1 MSYYERLQGKAF
13 TDVKNKYTLDKIVVT
28 DNGHLKGYYLIND
41 GVSKEDVKGHD
52 KIISH
57 YLSDFEVKG
66 VKSDTK
72 QYHEFVEKGFNMLI
86 ERVDVKINKLEKYI
100 SGLKREE
107 TIQTRTYE
115 LDDLKEER
123 SRLQE
128 RQGKLLTMID
138 LEIKFEGRKVGSM
151 KLDKSLVE
159 KIERLQKENKELKD
173 KVETPKNQ
181 EKQVEV
187 KRYDAYESGER

>member
-1 MSYYERLQGKAF
+1 MSYYERLQGKEFVA
-13 TDVKNKYTLDKIVVT
+13 VKDKYTLDKIVVT
-28 DNGHLKGYYLIND
+28 DNGHLKGYYLMND
-41 GVSKEDVKGHD
+41 GVTKKDVHGHD

-100 SGLKREE
+100 SGLKKEE
-107 TIQTRTYE
+107 TIQIRTYE

-159 KIERLQKENKELKD
+159 KIESLQKENKELKD
-173 KVETPKNQ
+173 KAEKPQHQ
-181 EKQVEV
+181 EKQVEA
-187 KRYDAYESGER
+187 KGYEGFESGER

>member
-1 MSYYERLQGKAF
+1 MVAEHACLHEEQLQGQSRA
-13 TDVKNKYTLDKIVVT
+13 
-28 DNGHLKGYYLIND
+28 
-41 GVSKEDVKGHD
+41 
-52 KIISH
+52 
-57 YLSDFEVKG
+57 
-66 VKSDTK
+66 
-72 QYHEFVEKGFNMLI
+72 I
-86 ERVDVKINKLEKYI
+86 ERMNAELSYKKE
-100 SGLKREE
+100 R
-107 TIQTRTYE
+107 